1 MHTLNLILENMPSKD
16 KKLVNIAKV
25 QNMKSLRS
33 HNAIANQFVI
43 TLQNGIEVFQSYNS
57 IICVKANGETYL
69 DENRWNYSRT
79 TSRYRNIF
87 LNETT
92 VETVKK
98 IGLGAYG
105 MADLNNTYVMG
116 NGQKY
121 QQHLNK

>member
-1 MHTLNLILENMPSKD
+1 MHTFNLILENMPSKD
-16 KKLVNIAKV
+16 KKLSNIAKV
-25 QNMKSLRS
+25 ENFKSNRS
-33 HNAIANQFVI
+33 GLPIANQFRI

-98 IGLGAYG
+98 IGLGAYA

-121 QQHLNK
+121 QQDLNK